1 MKHLLLD
8 THVFLW
14 WLMDDPAL
22 QITTK
27 TAISN
32 PGNQVYISA
41 ATVWELSIK
50 QALGKVQA
58 PDDLSAVV
66 QEERFFELPITLSH
80 AQQAGRLPRYHKDP
94 FDRMLIAQ
102 AQAEGLLLVTHD
114 PQIVQYSVQILPA

>member
-1 MKHLLLD
+1 MKLLLLD

-14 WLMDDPAL
+14 WLTDDPAL
-22 QITTK
+22 RGSTK

-50 QALGKVQA
+50 QALGKVEA
-58 PDDLSAVV
+58 PEDLSAVV
-66 QEERFFELPITLSH
+66 EEERFFKLPITLYH
-80 AQQAGRLPRYHKDP
+80 AQRAGRLPWYHKDP

-102 AQAEGLLLVTHD
+102 AQAEGLLLVTND
-114 PQIVQYSVQILPA
+114 QQIVQYAVQILPA